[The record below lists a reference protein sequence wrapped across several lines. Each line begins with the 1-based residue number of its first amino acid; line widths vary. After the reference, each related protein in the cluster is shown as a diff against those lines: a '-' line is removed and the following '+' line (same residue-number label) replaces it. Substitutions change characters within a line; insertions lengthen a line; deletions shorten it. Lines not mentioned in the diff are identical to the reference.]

1 MALTDTFVKQVKH
14 SGKPA
19 GDKYADGGGLY
30 LLVKAAGKY
39 WRMDYRHAGKRKTL
53 ALGVYPAVSLAKA
66 RKRRDE
72 ARELLAD
79 GQDPSAVKRQA
90 KIAQAVA
97 AANTFEAVALEF
109 HARMV
114 EEWSAIHAKRWLEGL
129 QKDVFPYIGSMP
141 IATLTAPVVLDML
154 RRVERRGAIE
164 TLHKLRQSCG
174 QVFRYGIQTGRCER
188 DPVADLRGALKQVV
202 VKHMAAIL
210 EPAKVGELMR
220 AIYGYTG
227 QLTTKAALQL
237 SALLFQRPGNIRA
250 MEWSEIDLDAGMWTI
265 PAAKM
270 KRRIAGKINGRPHF
284 VPLAPQ
290 AVAILRELHPITGQ
304 GRYVFPSLLTG
315 ERPMS
320 ENTTNTALQRLGY
333 GREVIVPHGFRSM
346 ARTLMVEHL
355 PGISADAIEAQ
366 LAHGKLGPLGDAY
379 DRAEF
384 MDQRR
389 KMMREW
395 ADYLDWLRKGADV
408 IPFPATKQAV

>member
-1 MALTDTFVKQVKH
+1 M
-14 SGKPA
+14 
-19 GDKYADGGGLY
+19 Y
-30 LLVKAAGKY
+30 LHVMGAGKY
-39 WRMDYRHAGKRKTL
+39 WRMDYRYVGKRKTL

-66 RKRRDE
+66 RKRREE
-72 ARELLAD
+72 ARELLAE
-79 GQDPSAVKRQA
+79 GKDPGTAKREA
-90 KIAQAVA
+90 KMTLAVA
-97 AANTFEAVALEF
+97 VANTFEAVAVEF
-109 HARMV
+109 HARML

-141 IATLTAPVVLDML
+141 IATITAPVVLDTL

-164 TLHKLRQSCG
+164 TLHKLRQSAG
-174 QVFRYGIQTGRCER
+174 QVFRYGLQTGRCER
-188 DPVADLRGALKQVV
+188 DPVADLRGALKSVV

-210 EPAKVGELMR
+210 EPAKAGELIR
-220 AIYGYTG
+220 AIWAYTG
-227 QLTTKAALQL
+227 YPTTKAALQL

-250 MEWSEIDLDAGMWTI
+250 MEWAELDLDAGMWTI

-270 KRRIAGKINGRPHF
+270 KRRVHEKLNGRPHF

-290 AVAILRELHPITGQ
+290 AVAILKDVQPLTGH

-320 ENTTNTALQRLGY
+320 DNTVNTALRRMGY
-333 GREVIVPHGFRSM
+333 SRDEMTPHGFRAM
-346 ARTLMVEHL
+346 ARTMMIERL
-355 PGISADAIEAQ
+355 PGISADVIEAQ
-366 LAHGKLGPLGDAY
+366 LAHGKSGPLGMAY

-395 ADYLDWLRKGADV
+395 ADYLDWLRVGAKV
-408 IPFPATKQAV
+408 IPMPRTA